1 MSGVLNLFPGTHIF
15 HLEHCATSSMK
26 LPSLKANGMPKAGSS
41 ITTNKNGLF
50 DKNELPRWEADGVEL
65 YKPLIHKIFPGSS
78 WWVGSNVWWKY
89 TGVQT

>member
-1 MSGVLNLFPGTHIF
+1 
-15 HLEHCATSSMK
+15 MK

-65 YKPLIHKIFPGSS
+65 YKPLIHKIFPGAS
-78 WWVGSNVWWKY
+78 W
-89 TGVQT
+89 